1 MSTTA
6 QQEQQEQHEQIEQ
19 PGVQHAQ
26 AQLSGLAA
34 DELGNITPKSLDWSD
49 ADLIALDLE
58 TTGLKPEECE
68 IIDIGM
74 AKVID
79 GKIVDEYSQLIYPG
93 VNLAP
98 VIVQLTHISD
108 SDLVNQPTLGE
119 VFPTVRKLLGNR
131 PLLGH
136 NVSFD
141 QSFLQAAAERFLL
154 PSVTNKLIDTM
165 LISRD
170 KFPQE
175 RRHRLQDVMTRL
187 GIIRVE
193 KHRALS
199 DAKDTLDVY
208 NLLEAMPQAR

>member
-1 MSTTA
+1 MSTTSQQA
-6 QQEQQEQHEQIEQ
+6 QQEPVQQGEQ
-19 PGVQHAQ
+19 Q

-34 DELGNITPKSLDWSD
+34 DELGNIAPKSLDWSD

-68 IIDIGM
+68 IIDM

-119 VFPTVRKLLGNR
+119 VFPTVRKLLGDR

-187 GIIRVE
+187 GITRVE

>member
-1 MSTTA
+1 MSTTS
-6 QQEQQEQHEQIEQ
+6 QQEQQEQQSVQQGEQ
-19 PGVQHAQ
+19 Q
-26 AQLSGLAA
+26 AQLSGLAV
-34 DELGNITPKSLDWSD
+34 DELGNIAPQSLDWSD

-187 GIIRVE
+187 GITRVE

-208 NLLEAMPQAR
+208 NLLEAMPTVTSR